1 VKGRAALAAFLL
13 VFVCGASGSGSGSD
27 KEKEPFYR
35 KYLIPGDPLDEKIK
49 AQEKRVEAEP
59 GSAALRND
67 FGNLLAARGFAG
79 DARKQYK
86 KAMELDKSN
95 FLAPYNLGL
104 LEETQGDSSAAINAF
119 EASIKRKSG
128 FPPSRFHLGLLY
140 ERKGWKDR
148 AVEQYARA
156 LQIDPSMRN
165 PRRNPLAAET
175 QLLDRAS
182 LVNYERDLAK
192 ASLSAEERYADE
204 GRFGNVPADRPVF
217 ESESQ
222 PAPAPPLVPATPGP
236 AAPALSLTPAAP
248 PRSSAAPPPPSSAA
262 PPPPP
267 SSAAPPPAPAT
278 GPAAAPTFRRPA
290 PPPAPTP
297 TPG

>member
-1 VKGRAALAAFLL
+1 VRGRAVLAVALLL
-13 VFVCGASGSGSGSD
+13 LVCGAAGKD
-27 KEKEPFYR
+27 KDKDKEPFYR
-35 KYLIPGDPLDEKIK
+35 KYLVPGDPLDEKIK

-86 KAMELDKSN
+86 KAMELDKKN

-104 LEETQGDSSAAINAF
+104 LEETQGEASAAISAY
-119 EASIKRKSG
+119 EDSIKRKPG

-140 ERKGWKDR
+140 ERKGWNDK
-148 AVEQYARA
+148 AIEQYARA
-156 LQIDPSMRN
+156 LRIDSSMRN
-165 PRRNPLAAET
+165 PRRNPLVAET
-175 QLLDRAS
+175 YLLDRAS

-192 ASLSAEERYADE
+192 ASLSTEEQFIDQ
-204 GRFGNVPADRPVF
+204 GRFASVPVDRPVF

-222 PAPAPPLVPATPGP
+222 APPAPPLVPATPSP
-236 AAPALSLTPAAP
+236 APAPALAPSPTPRAATAP
-248 PRSSAAPPPPSSAA
+248 PGAPPA
-262 PPPPP
+262 

-278 GPAAAPTFRRPA
+278 GAAAVPAFGRPA

-297 TPG
+297 TPR

>member
-1 VKGRAALAAFLL
+1 MKERAALAAVLL
-13 VFVCGASGSGSGSD
+13 VLVCGASGSENG
-27 KEKEPFYR
+27 KEPFYR
-35 KYLIPGDPLDEKIK
+35 KYLVPGDPLDEKIK

-59 GSAALRND
+59 GSATLRND
-67 FGNLLAARGFAG
+67 FGNLLASRGFAG

-95 FLAPYNLGL
+95 YLAPYNLGL
-104 LEETQGDSSAAINAF
+104 LEESQGETSAAIRAF
-119 EASIKRKSG
+119 EDSINRRSG
-128 FPPSRFHLGLLY
+128 FPPARFHLGLLY
-140 ERKGWKDR
+140 ERKGWNDK
-148 AVEQYARA
+148 AIEQYARA
-156 LQIDPSMRN
+156 LRVDPSMRN

-182 LVNYERDLAK
+182 LVNYERDLAR
-192 ASLSAEERYADE
+192 ASLQADE
-204 GRFGNVPADRPVF
+204 LYAEDGRFKNVPVDRPVF

-222 PAPAPPLVPATPGP
+222 TPPSAAPAATTAVPKPAPP
-236 AAPALSLTPAAP
+236 AAGSSPEP
-248 PRSSAAPPPPSSAA
+248 SAAPPSSSAA

-278 GPAAAPTFRRPA
+278 GAAPVPTFGRPA

-297 TPG
+297 TPR